1 VASFLAEHD
10 AALLKPFPGVR
21 VTAAPEHSTRVEFAN
36 SLRGLAALSVLIS
49 HYLGVFWLK
58 REITANFANAP
69 ILPSDEFPLPLYVRL
84 LHPIESFDWGSFGVG
99 LFFLISG
106 FVIPFSLQRYDW
118 KAFAVGRFFRLY
130 PTYAAG
136 LTLCIVAIY
145 LSGLYFGRDFP
156 YSASEVALHYLVGAR
171 DLTWSR
177 SIDGIIWTLEIEVHF
192 YLLCALAA
200 TWLRRGS
207 FLLLIVPLAILA
219 GSLLLGRHMAG
230 WGVHNAPAYH
240 LGYVATFNGQ
250 FLIYMFIG
258 VAFNLHHRG
267 ILRSGT
273 LPFVAA
279 GLFGLFA
286 ATWYCSVHRDFFD
299 QIWSYGAA
307 LAVFC
312 AAAGLSDRWPRSRL
326 LSFSADISYPLYVVH
341 GVAGYVALRILLD
354 LGVEAW
360 LSVAFVTAAAIG
372 LAWAVHVWI
381 EAPTHRL
388 GQRLAKGQTALPSAA
403 IEPIRSTGR

>member
-1 VASFLAEHD
+1 M
-10 AALLKPFPGVR
+10 
-21 VTAAPEHSTRVEFAN
+21 TAAQEPSARVEFAN

-58 REITANFANAP
+58 REIAADLANAP
-69 ILPSDEFPLPLYVRL
+69 ILPADEFPLPLYVRL
-84 LHPIESFDWGSFGVG
+84 LHSIDAFDWGSFGVG

-130 PTYAAG
+130 PTYAVG
-136 LTLCIVAIY
+136 LTLSIAAIC
-145 LSGLYFGRDFP
+145 LSGLYFGREFP
-156 YSASEVALHYLVGAR
+156 YSASEVALHYLLGAR
-171 DLTWSR
+171 DLASSK

-200 TWLRRGS
+200 SWLRRGS
-207 FLLLIVPLAILA
+207 ALLVLLPLAVLA
-219 GSLLLGRHMAG
+219 GSLLLSRHMPSWSVNHAS
-230 WGVHNAPAYH
+230 AFR

-258 VAFNLHHRG
+258 VAFNLRHRG
-267 ILRSGT
+267 VLRSDM
-273 LPFVAA
+273 LPFVVA
-279 GLFGLFA
+279 GLFGFFA
-286 ATWYCSVHRDFFD
+286 ATWYYSVHRYFFD

-307 LAVFC
+307 LALFC
-312 AAAGLSDRWPRSRL
+312 TAAGLSDRWPRNRL

-354 LGVEAW
+354 LGVQAW
-360 LSVAFVTAAAIG
+360 LSIALVTTAATA

-381 EAPTHRL
+381 EAPTHRF
-388 GQRLAKGQTALPSAA
+388 GQKLARRRTAVGPAA
-403 IEPIRSTGR
+403 IEPVRSTGR

>member
-1 VASFLAEHD
+1 MTSSQEPL
-10 AALLKPFPGVR
+10 
-21 VTAAPEHSTRVEFAN
+21 TRVEFAN

-58 REITANFANAP
+58 REITARLANAP
-69 ILPSDEFPLPLYVRL
+69 ILPSDDFPVPLLVRL
-84 LHPIESFDWGSFGVG
+84 LHSFGSFDWGPFGVG

-136 LTLCIVAIY
+136 LTLCIAAIY
-145 LSGLYFGRDFP
+145 LSSLYFGGGFP
-156 YSASEVALHYLVGAR
+156 YSASEVALHYLLGVR
-171 DLTWSR
+171 DLASST
-177 SIDGIIWTLEIEVHF
+177 SIDGIIWTLEIELHF
-192 YLLCALAA
+192 YLLCALGAG
-200 TWLRRGS
+200 WLRRGS
-207 FLLLIVPLAILA
+207 SLLLIAPLAILA
-219 GSLLLGRHMAG
+219 GSLLLDGHLPR
-230 WGVHNAPAYH
+230 WSTQNLPAYH
-240 LGYVATFNGQ
+240 IGYVATLNGQ

-267 ILRSGT
+267 ILRSRL
-273 LPFVAA
+273 LPFVVA
-279 GLFGLFA
+279 GLFAVFA
-286 ATWYCSVHRDFFD
+286 VTWHRSVHRDFFD

-312 AAAGLSDRWPRSRL
+312 ATAGWSDRWPRSRL
-326 LSFSADISYPLYVVH
+326 LTFLADISYPLYVVH

-354 LGVEAW
+354 AGIDAW
-360 LSVAFVTAAAIG
+360 LAIALVTAAAIG
-372 LAWAVHVWI
+372 LAWTVHVWI

-388 GQRLAKGQTALPSAA
+388 GQTLAKRRTAPAPAA
-403 IEPIRSTGR
+403 IEPVRSTGR

>member
-1 VASFLAEHD
+1 
-10 AALLKPFPGVR
+10 
-21 VTAAPEHSTRVEFAN
+21 VTAAPEPSPRIEFAN
-36 SLRGLAALSVLIS
+36 SLRGLAALSVLLS

-58 REITANFANAP
+58 REITAGLANAP
-69 ILPSDEFPLPLYVRL
+69 VLPSGEFPIPLYVRL
-84 LHPIESFDWGSFGVG
+84 LHPVESFDWGPFGVG

-156 YSASEVALHYLVGAR
+156 YSASEVAFHYLLGAR
-171 DLTWSR
+171 DLAWSR
-177 SIDGIIWTLEIEVHF
+177 NIDGIIWTLEIEVHF

-200 TWLRRGS
+200 AWLRRGS
-207 FLLLIVPLAILA
+207 SLLLILPLAILA
-219 GSLLLGRHMAG
+219 GSLLLTRHMPG
-230 WGVHNAPAYH
+230 WGVHNAPAFH

-250 FLIYMFIG
+250 FLVYMFIG

-267 ILRSGT
+267 ILRPRI
-273 LPFVAA
+273 LPFAVA

-286 ATWYCSVHRDFFD
+286 ASWYYSVHRYFFE

-312 AAAGLSDRWPRSRL
+312 AAAGLADRWPRNRL
-326 LSFSADISYPLYVVH
+326 LGFSADISYPLYVVH

-354 LGVEAW
+354 MGVEGW
-360 LSVAFVTAAAIG
+360 LSIALVTSAAIV
-372 LAWAVHVWI
+372 LAWAVHVGI
-381 EAPTHRL
+381 EVPTHRL
-388 GQRLAKGQTALPSAA
+388 GQKLARRRPTVAPAA
-403 IEPIRSTGR
+403 IEPIQSTGR